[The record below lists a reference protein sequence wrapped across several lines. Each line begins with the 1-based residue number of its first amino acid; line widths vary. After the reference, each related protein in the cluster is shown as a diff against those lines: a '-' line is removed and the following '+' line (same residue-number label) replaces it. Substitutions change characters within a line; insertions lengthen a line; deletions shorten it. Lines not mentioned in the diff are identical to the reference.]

1 MFRTYDKPQSFFRIT
16 FLLTYTVVDGSN
28 YKPGTTAGQLSGNS
42 FQLNHFYC
50 LQRIHVLISKMFSTL
65 DELVLAANKM
75 TENEEFMNPIAHS
88 KDESKPDEPQGPITV
103 CSAII

>member
-1 MFRTYDKPQSFFRIT
+1 
-16 FLLTYTVVDGSN
+16 
-28 YKPGTTAGQLSGNS
+28 
-42 FQLNHFYC
+42 
-50 LQRIHVLISKMFSTL
+50 MFSTL